1 MIRVRTQSAFGTF
14 CPCFAV
20 SVLSADLPA
29 NIPGELLH
37 ALSFREYMEQY
48 LKFILFF
55 AILFSIFGF
64 IQWYVIR
71 SYFAWLAKV
80 VPVHAFYRFRAA
92 GLSFVAFANILFI
105 LRFPSTEFGWYQDP
119 LFQALV
125 IYPGG
130 IFFGALVIAFI
141 LLLLAQGGSAIFS
154 LARRLP
160 AFLPSGMSFQW
171 PFHTK
176 APTNGTTRETT
187 HDTGS
192 GFGSETGGRTHRETG
207 PGTSPAI
214 PHAQSITTGNLI
226 SRRQFLRSTGTAM
239 ITAPVVFTIGA
250 TAATAHDYQINRFR
264 LHYPDLPRGLDGFR
278 IVQLSDIHSGIYMT
292 ENQMRDIFRLAN
304 EQHPDLIAITG
315 DFVDNSISEI
325 PALHQTITDLKAEY
339 GIFGC
344 LGNHDHY
351 ASAPI
356 VTSALRQQGV
366 QMLTDTHR
374 SLRVN
379 GETLSLVGVDDLQ
392 SGRPNHIRMEQA
404 LHNLPD
410 DGFRLLLS
418 HRPDLFDNARANDI
432 DLTLAGHTHGG
443 QIGMNLMGIPLY
455 PIHLFHDYAKG
466 LYEIG
471 RQKLYVNVGIG
482 MVGVPVRLVR
492 PELSVFE
499 LTRSA

>member
-1 MIRVRTQSAFGTF
+1 
-14 CPCFAV
+14 
-20 SVLSADLPA
+20 
-29 NIPGELLH
+29 
-37 ALSFREYMEQY
+37 MEQY

-80 VPVHAFYRFRAA
+80 VSVHAFYRFRAA

-105 LRFPSTEFGWYQDP
+105 LRFPSTEFGWYQEP

-130 IFFGALVIAFI
+130 IFFGALVIAFV
-141 LLLLAQGGSAIFS
+141 LLLLAHGGSAVFS

-160 AFLPSGMSFQW
+160 AFLPSEMSFQW
-171 PFHTK
+171 PFLTK
-176 APTNGTTRETT
+176 APTNGINRGTTHENISGTINGTTRETTHENISGTTSRTTRETT

-192 GFGSETGGRTHRETG
+192 GFGIETGSRTDLETG
-207 PGTSPAI
+207 SGTLPAI
-214 PHAQSITTGNLI
+214 PNGESVLESNLI

-239 ITAPVVFTIGA
+239 ITAPVAFTIGA

-264 LHYPDLPRGLDGFR
+264 LHYPDLPSGLDGFR

-292 ENQMRDIFRLAN
+292 ETQMRDIFRLAN

-325 PALHQTITDLKAEY
+325 PALHRTITDLKAEY

-366 QMLTDTHR
+366 QMLTNTHR

-379 GETLSLVGVDDLQ
+379 GETLSLAGVDDLQ

-404 LHNLPD
+404 LRNLPD
-410 DGFRLLLS
+410 NGFRLLLS
-418 HRPDLFDNARANDI
+418 HRPDLFDNARANGI
-432 DLTLAGHTHGG
+432 HLTLAGHTHGG
-443 QIGMNLMGIPLY
+443 QIGMDVMGIPLY

-482 MVGVPVRLVR
+482 MVGVPVRMVR

-499 LTRSA
+499 LSRSV